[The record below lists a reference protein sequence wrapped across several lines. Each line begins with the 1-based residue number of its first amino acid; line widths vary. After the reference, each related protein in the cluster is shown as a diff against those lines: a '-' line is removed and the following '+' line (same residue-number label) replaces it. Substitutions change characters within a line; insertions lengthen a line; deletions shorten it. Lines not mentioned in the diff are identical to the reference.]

1 MTRCLALN
9 DAAGTLKG
17 LAKTLRVMGGTS
29 GVLYV
34 ISLTAAAGKVFPD
47 TSSSDI
53 IQHYVEDPPGP
64 NLMQKLA
71 IILKM

>member
-1 MTRCLALN
+1 MTSRLPLN

-34 ISLTAAAGKVFPD
+34 ISLTAAAGELRAPYKEIPLL
-47 TSSSDI
+47 
-53 IQHYVEDPPGP
+53 P
-64 NLMQKLA
+64 
-71 IILKM
+71 